1 MGSQKRLIVVVIAL
15 FMVGLLLSACER
27 PFQTGTQI
35 STPSDT
41 GAGTDPTP
49 TETPAAAV
57 TVDGGAVTPA
67 EGEATPTDTSP
78 RTETETPAAGE
89 TPTEGE
95 TPVAGVTE
103 TPAGQPTAEGVGMTP
118 TPEPTA
124 EVPAAGTPTVQP
136 TAAGTQGDI
145 VHIVSAGETLF
156 RIGLRYGV
164 SWVAIANYNADI
176 TDPSRIY
183 VGQRIVIPGPNSPT
197 DSPTPVP
204 TDGNTYVVKPG
215 DTLFKIGQA
224 LGIDWRL
231 IAEANGIVNP
241 NYIVANTTL
250 KIPSDEPGPTP
261 EFTHRVRQGETLFLI
276 SLNYGVTWNAIAEA
290 NNIAAPYVIY
300 PGQELVIPSSS

>member
-1 MGSQKRLIVVVIAL
+1 MGSQKRLIVLVIAL

-41 GAGTDPTP
+41 GVGTDPTP
-49 TETPAAAV
+49 TETPAVAV
-57 TVDGGAVTPA
+57 TVDGEAMTPV

-103 TPAGQPTAEGVGMTP
+103 TPAGEPTEEGEMTP
-118 TPEPTA
+118 TTEA

-136 TAAGTQGDI
+136 TAAGAQGDI
-145 VHIVSAGETLF
+145 VHTVSAGETLF

-164 SWVAIANYNADI
+164 SWIAIANYNSDI

-183 VGQRIVIPGPNSPT
+183 VGQRIVIPGSNASA
-197 DSPTPVP
+197 DSLTPVP

-261 EFTHRVRQGETLFLI
+261 EFTHRVQQGETLFII

-300 PGQELVIPSSS
+300 PGQELVIPGSS